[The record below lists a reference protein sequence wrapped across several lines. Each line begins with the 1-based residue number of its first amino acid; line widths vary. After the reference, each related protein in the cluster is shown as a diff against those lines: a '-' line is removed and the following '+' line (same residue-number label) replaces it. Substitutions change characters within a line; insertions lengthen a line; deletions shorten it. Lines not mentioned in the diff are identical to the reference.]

1 VTEQPPDLRDLV
13 GDDLEPEEFARL
25 ERVDALLRSVPAP
38 PPEVPASLASSIRTG
53 RKPAALWT
61 RRRVLAGLALAATIA
76 AVFFAVGFWTSGG
89 GSSFEAVRTVH
100 LVPTARAAGASGLIR
115 LGARD
120 ATTGNWPFEVDVSG
134 LPALPDGGYYV
145 LWLVKDG
152 HIAGA
157 CGTFD
162 VGPDT
167 TTVRMSASY
176 SLDEYDKWVV
186 TAWLTGRD
194 NLQAPWLL
202 EAPTSQA

>member
-1 VTEQPPDLRDLV
+1 VTDQPPDLHDLV
-13 GDDLEPEEFARL
+13 GDDLEPEELARL

-38 PPEVPASLASSIRTG
+38 PSEVPASLAGSIRTA
-53 RKPAALWT
+53 RRPASLWT
-61 RRRVLAGLALAATIA
+61 RRRILAGLALAATIA
-76 AVFFAVGFWTSGG
+76 AVFFAVGFWTSG

-120 ATTGNWPFEVDVSG
+120 QATGNWPFEMDVSG
-134 LPALPDGGYYV
+134 LPALPGGGYYV

-152 HIAGA
+152 RFAGA

-162 VGPDT
+162 VGPNT

-186 TAWLTGRD
+186 TAWLNGRD
-194 NLQAPWLL
+194 NTKAPWLL
-202 EAPTSQA
+202 EAPTTQA

>member
-1 VTEQPPDLRDLV
+1 MTQEPPDLRDLV
-13 GDDLEPEEFARL
+13 GDDLEPEELERL
-25 ERVDALLRSVPAP
+25 EGVDALLRSVPAP
-38 PPEVPASLASSIRTG
+38 PPEVPASLATSIRT
-53 RKPAALWT
+53 RRRPAALWT

-89 GSSFEAVRTVH
+89 SSFEAVRTVR

-120 ATTGNWPFEVDVSG
+120 EATGNWPFEVDVSG
-134 LPALPDGGYYV
+134 LPPLPDGDYYV
-145 LWLVKDG
+145 LWLAKDG
-152 HIAGA
+152 RFAGA

-162 VGPDT
+162 VGPNT

-186 TAWLTGRD
+186 TAWIDGRD
-194 NLQAPWLL
+194 NLKAPWLL
-202 EAPTSQA
+202 EAPTTAA